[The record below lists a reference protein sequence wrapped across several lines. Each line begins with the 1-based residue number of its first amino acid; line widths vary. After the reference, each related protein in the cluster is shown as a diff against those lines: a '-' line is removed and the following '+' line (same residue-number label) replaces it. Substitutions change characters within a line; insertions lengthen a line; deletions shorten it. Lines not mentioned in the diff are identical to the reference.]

1 MSSEADVDSGV
12 PQGAVLFP
20 LLILAFIN
28 DLPEVV
34 NCSVKLFADD
44 CLIYMTVNSPNKYIL
59 LRKDLSALEEWG
71 GGVDR

>member
-12 PQGAVLFP
+12 PQGTVLFP
-20 LLILAFIN
+20 VLILAFIN
-28 DLPEVV
+28 DLPEV

-71 GGVDR
+71 VDR